1 MSDNSRSGG
10 RALDAIFDSPIEPS
24 HKFILVA
31 IGSALDY
38 RGDFLEWKQ
47 ISVAWFIK
55 KTGYSKPTI
64 IDALKK
70 IEELGYLESRTEG
83 IKIGRGDIKF
93 YRLTERLF
101 DDYAIRLKTPKPQRQ
116 SDTKKGQVALPLLPE
131 KGQVAL
137 PLLPEKGKVAL
148 PHIPN
153 SIPNLI
159 PRPKNKPRI
168 MCVDSTKARA
178 RDYDLIGITHTL
190 DGIIKSRGRVKPED
204 KRSSIP
210 LTPGLPM
217 IDWDQVTDS
226 VINAHFTNE
235 FPAKTFLRKNGMRDD
250 MRRLM
255 TRYGIDRVREIC
267 VKIHGD
273 CPGSHRLLF
282 NLPAIEKAILD
293 EDAAT
298 DAQNH
303 SPEVQFGDW

>member
-116 SDTKKGQVALPLLPE
+116 SDTN

-168 MCVDSTKARA
+168 KCVDSTKARA

-217 IDWDQVTDS
+217 TDWDQVTDS

-235 FPAKTFLRKNGMRDD
+235 FPAKTFLRKHGMRDD

-255 TRYGIDRVREIC
+255 TRYGIDRVRDTC